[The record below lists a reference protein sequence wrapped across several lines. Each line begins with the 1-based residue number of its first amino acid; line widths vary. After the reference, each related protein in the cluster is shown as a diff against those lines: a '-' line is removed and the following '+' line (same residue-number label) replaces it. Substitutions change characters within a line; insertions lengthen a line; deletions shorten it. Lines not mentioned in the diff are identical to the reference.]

1 MPVLNKTR
9 HHDIML
15 ELSKRYDALLAAL
28 EPRALK
34 SATEGVNGRGSWINP
49 ELKCATEGDGL
60 EVRLAVED
68 FKTILAEVKALK

>member
-1 MPVLNKTR
+1 MAVLNKD
-9 HHDIML
+9 HHHSLML
-15 ELSKRYDALLAAL
+15 ELSKRYDALVAAL

-34 SATEGVNGRGSWINP
+34 SAAEGIKGRGSWINP

-68 FKTILAEVKALK
+68 FKAILAEVKALK